1 MSDTVKI
8 GQVVPDF
15 QMDVYD
21 PRSGEFGTF
30 SLADARK
37 KGQWTVLVFYPAD
50 YTFVCPTE
58 LADVARRSSSLAIKG
73 ELISIDHFGTGCTIS
88 HPFYT

>member
-1 MSDTVKI
+1 MSDTAKI

-30 SLADARK
+30 SLAEAR
-37 KGQWTVLVFYPAD
+37 
-50 YTFVCPTE
+50 
-58 LADVARRSSSLAIKG
+58 
-73 ELISIDHFGTGCTIS
+73 
-88 HPFYT
+88 